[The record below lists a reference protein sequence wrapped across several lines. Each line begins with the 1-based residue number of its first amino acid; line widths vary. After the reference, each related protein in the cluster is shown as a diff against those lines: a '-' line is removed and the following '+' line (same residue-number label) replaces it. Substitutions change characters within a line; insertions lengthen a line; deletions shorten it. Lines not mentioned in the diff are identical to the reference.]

1 MNVYELAKKYYPKL
15 WDKERI
21 QALAA
26 AGKLTEDQARE
37 ITQETNA
44 EYAWQYG
51 KENDYEH
58 EPE

>member
-44 EYAWQYG
+44 G
-51 KENDYEH
+51 
-58 EPE
+58 

>member
-1 MNVYELAKKYYPKL
+1 MNTYELAKKYYPKL

-26 AGKLTEDQARE
+26 AGKLTEDQVRE

-44 EYAWQYG
+44 E
-51 KENDYEH
+51 
-58 EPE
+58 